1 MKFDKLFKIITEAK
15 NEQPGNRFFNVQNR
29 EGPASYVSGPIGKS
43 DNFELPTFTENLVKD
58 IGSAMGSKWYNTMF
72 TSFGLLANDETFK
85 TNFNKISDNFGR
97 RRASYNHTKT
107 ITDYETGE
115 EEKIKY
121 DYEKKLDNLE
131 FMKAKRAAQVTELN
145 DRKRHF
151 EKRINDWQKFKNSPL
166 QKNRLKQVYVGVKA
180 TVEEIE
186 KQNKKSKNNHFF
198 EIKEIYD
205 DIKKKN
211 DSIDKLTHNLL
222 LTKSVKNQQQIQK
235 DIDMLNNDITKLI
248 KNLNS
253 KKYSKQLPEFK
264 KYRKYLNTMNNV
276 EDKYINSELD
286 ESIINRD
293 SKTVLD
299 LTSSIKEM
307 EDKFQ
312 EVVNELEENYDYID
326 QINEVN
332 QEADQDAQAG
342 FIHLVKTTA
351 ERLLNEF
358 KVQMTAITPDIVDW
372 GTLPKSNL
380 QKFNVLKTLTSED
393 SNINPMIWYLNAF
406 QNSYDNREYDSSRQM
421 DSKTNI
427 TSIRDFE
434 RLPFSIMMKIYKGVY
449 SKPISLQAKEYDET
463 KSNSW
468 DILSEYLQAF
478 KGMKGDE
485 LFEPFVSRKLKS
497 PETQSMIPILSGL
510 KVRDVWSNVKS
521 KDFIKKLINETGL
534 PESFKN
540 RHILAVSSPR
550 PMSSSRTGANS
561 FWQLWSSID
570 ADIRSTKVKKESFDK
585 VFERF
590 INERIWNDD
599 DFKLNTMEMLSLVNK
614 SK

>member
-43 DNFELPTFTENLVKD
+43 DNFELPTFTANLVKD
-58 IGSAMGSKWYNTMF
+58 IGSAMGSKWYNAMF

-85 TNFNKISDNFGR
+85 TNFNKISDEFGR

-107 ITDYETGE
+107 VTDYETGE
-115 EEKIKY
+115 SEKVKY

-131 FMKAKRAAQVTELN
+131 FMKSKRAAQVTELI
-145 DRKRHF
+145 DIRKHYQTRQ
-151 EKRINDWQKFKNSPL
+151 NDWGKYSKSPL
-166 QKNRLKQVYVGVKA
+166 QKKRLRIIYVGSKA
-180 TVEEIE
+180 IVDEIE
-186 KQNKKSKNNHFF
+186 KQNKKEKNNYFY
-198 EIKEIYD
+198 EIKQIYN
-205 DIKKKN
+205 DIKTN
-211 DSIDKLTHNLL
+211 QNNVEKLEHNIL
-222 LTKSVKNQQQIQK
+222 LTKSENSKKQIQK
-235 DIDMLNNDITKLI
+235 DIDV
-248 KNLNS
+248 LNS
-253 KKYSKQLPEFK
+253 TIAKLKSSLDGKKYAKELLEFK
-264 KYRKYLNTMNNV
+264 KYRKYVRKLNNI
-276 EDKYINSELD
+276 ESKYINSQLDDTTINKEAKAILDLNSEIDEMEKSYQSIVDELD
-286 ESIINRD
+286 D
-293 SKTVLD
+293 
-299 LTSSIKEM
+299 
-307 EDKFQ
+307 
-312 EVVNELEENYDYID
+312 NYAYID
-326 QINEVN
+326 QINEIN

-358 KVQMTAITPDIVDW
+358 KVQMTTTNPDIVDW

-380 QKFNVLKTLTSED
+380 QKFNALKTLASED
-393 SNINPMIWYLNAF
+393 PNINPMIWYLNAF
-406 QNSYDNREYDSSRQM
+406 RNSYSNREYDSSRQM

-449 SKPISLQAKEYDET
+449 SKPISLQAKEYDDT

-485 LFEPFVSRKLKS
+485 SFDDYVSKKLKS
-497 PETQSMIPILSGL
+497 PETQEMIPILSGL

-521 KDFIKKLINETGL
+521 KDFIKQLINETGL

-540 RHILAVSSPR
+540 RHILSVSSPK

-561 FWQLWSSID
+561 FWQLWSSMD

-585 VFERF
+585 VFERL
-590 INERIWNDD
+590 INEKIWNDD
-599 DFKLNTMEMLSLVNK
+599 DFKLDTMEMLSLVNK